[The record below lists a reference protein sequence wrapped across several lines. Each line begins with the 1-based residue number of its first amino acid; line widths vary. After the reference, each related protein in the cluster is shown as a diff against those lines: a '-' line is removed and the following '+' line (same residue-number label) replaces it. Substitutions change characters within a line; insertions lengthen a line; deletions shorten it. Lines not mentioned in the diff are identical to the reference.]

1 MQYGI
6 LKMPP
11 PEGNKRK
18 EDKTMMELRTE
29 RLASGEYSV
38 FSRVLGREI
47 FRGTYEEVSEF
58 IDRYIEETEGF

>member
-1 MQYGI
+1 
-6 LKMPP
+6 
-11 PEGNKRK
+11 
-18 EDKTMMELRTE
+18 MELRTE
-29 RLASGEYSV
+29 RLASDEYSV

>member
-1 MQYGI
+1 
-6 LKMPP
+6 
-11 PEGNKRK
+11 
-18 EDKTMMELRTE
+18 MMELRTE

-58 IDRYIEETEGF
+58 IDRYIEETEEF